1 LKIFFKQRHQAG
13 SSSPYRVVWL
23 IGCAALMVHC
33 HSVETESAA
42 APAKIRI
49 EGTVFY
55 PDETGLCYLV
65 GPGQQIIGA
74 GGINCTYEVEAG
86 GVIEAHSG
94 EGNTYLISSGGT
106 FRGFANP
113 ATNCVVRYETGA
125 IIEKTETGPGTS
137 FVPL

>member
-1 LKIFFKQRHQAG
+1 
-13 SSSPYRVVWL
+13 
-23 IGCAALMVHC
+23 MVQC
-33 HSVETESAA
+33 NSVETESAA

-65 GPGQQIIGA
+65 GAGQQIIGA
-74 GGINCTYEVEAG
+74 GGINCTYEVESG
-86 GVIEAHSG
+86 GVLEAHSG
-94 EGNTYLISSGGT
+94 EGNTYLINSGGT

-113 ATNCVVRYETGA
+113 ATDCVVRYETGA
-125 IIEKTETGPGTS
+125 IIEMTESGPGTT